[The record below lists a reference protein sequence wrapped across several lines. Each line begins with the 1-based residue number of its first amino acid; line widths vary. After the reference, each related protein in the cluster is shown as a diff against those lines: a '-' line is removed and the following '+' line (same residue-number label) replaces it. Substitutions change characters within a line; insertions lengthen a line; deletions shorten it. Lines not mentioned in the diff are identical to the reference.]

1 MAINQLP
8 MEVIKKLNSNFTK
21 KLNNGL
27 FVFTPFLLLSSFF
40 FQVYP
45 ERFEIYKQLQTLQS
59 LPLIKTAGLSR
70 GLFDH

>member
-40 FQVYP
+40 FQVYR
-45 ERFEIYKQLQTLQS
+45 ERFEIYKQLQT